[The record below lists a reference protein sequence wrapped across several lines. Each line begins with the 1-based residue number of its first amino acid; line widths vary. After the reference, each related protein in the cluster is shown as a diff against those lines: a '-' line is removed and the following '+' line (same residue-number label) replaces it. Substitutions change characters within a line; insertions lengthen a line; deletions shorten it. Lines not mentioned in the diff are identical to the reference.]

1 MPRATPVLFT
11 SRSNPSLLKAM
22 QICIKSDTVPTF
34 SSANM
39 YYQFTFIFVQLTGI
53 FLDYKWTHSV
63 RKASQYYKKILA
75 WENVCNWLYAEKLLF
90 RCHPVVFH
98 VMFCRI
104 PPFILTRFLGV
115 SSIAFP
121 SCFMEGCC
129 CRLLHVLHILLVS
142 ILDWGQIH

>member
-1 MPRATPVLFT
+1 MHSPSNIVEKGTQVETRRSEMQKHVVIRRSHVLE
-11 SRSNPSLLKAM
+11 
-22 QICIKSDTVPTF
+22 KSDTVPTF

-121 SCFMEGCC
+121 SCFMEGVAVGSYMFCTSC
-129 CRLLHVLHILLVS
+129 
-142 ILDWGQIH
+142 